1 MSNSGSYGSV
11 MGSAL
16 NVALGNSPSVVDT
29 PDAPAASV
37 AGSYGSVSDSVLGSA
52 GSMDSLAS
60 LAGSSGSMGVGNST
74 LSSLGSELTM
84 SPVVKVFIA
93 ILVALFVYLLAKSIM
108 DKKHAGAF
116 RRF

>member
-1 MSNSGSYGSV
+1 MSNSGSYGSA

-16 NVALGNSPSVVDT
+16 NVVLGSPPIVVDT
-29 PDAPAASV
+29 PDAPVASV
-37 AGSYGSVSDSVLGSA
+37 AGSYGSASGSVLGSV

-74 LSSLGSELTM
+74 LSSLGSNLTM

-93 ILVALFVYLLAKSIM
+93 ILVALFLYFLAKSIM
-108 DKKHAGAF
+108 DKKHSGAF